1 MQLFPR
7 HLNHLPLVVGVA
19 LLLLG
24 GGVTFG
30 VWYYFSPWH
39 TQVGYRPEQPVH
51 YSHRLHVGQLGIDCR
66 YCHVGVEVGAKAT
79 IPPTQTCMG
88 CHAHVRKDSA
98 KLQALVQS
106 WESGMPVEW
115 VRVHKLPDHA
125 FFDHSAHV
133 SAGVGCVECH
143 GRVDQQ
149 EVVQLEK
156 PLSMSWCLD
165 CHRDPGGRLRPPSEV
180 TNMEWEPDESW
191 VADATTVNPPQQC
204 SGCHR

>member
-7 HLNHLPLVVGVA
+7 QLNSLPLVIGVA
-19 LLLLG
+19 LLLG
-24 GGVTFG
+24 GGAVTLG
-30 VWYYFSPWH
+30 VWYYFSPLH
-39 TQVGYRPEQPVH
+39 TQVGYRPEQPIP
-51 YSHRLHVGQLGIDCR
+51 YSHRLHVAQLGIDCR

-79 IPPTQTCMG
+79 VPPTQTCMG

-98 KLQALVQS
+98 RLRALVAS
-106 WESGMPVEW
+106 WESGMPVPW

-125 FFDHSAHV
+125 YFDHSVHV
-133 SAGVGCVECH
+133 KAGVGCVECH

-149 EVVQLEK
+149 EVVQLEA

-165 CHRDPGGRLRPPSEV
+165 CHRDPGPRLRPPSEV
-180 TNMEWEPDESW
+180 TNMEWNDDQW
-191 VADATTVNPPQQC
+191 VADATAVNPPEHC